1 MEMPCEKI
9 MRFLVF
15 AKAALLVA
23 VLTAPAAAQEW
34 PAKPVRI
41 VAPFAAGGASDILGR
56 LVAERLT
63 KALGQQFLVDNR
75 GGAAGMIGSAGVATA
90 EPDGYTLLVSGN
102 ASHIIAPAF
111 YGTATYDGVKGF
123 THIAY
128 LGGVPVGML
137 VHSSLNVR
145 TYREFLTWA
154 KAQNKPIDYVSS
166 GTATYGYL
174 FGSELARKEGLV
186 FNHIPYKGA
195 GPAMLDLVA
204 GHVRVATISFSTGA
218 EHVRSGTLRAL
229 GISSNERLRSFP
241 DVPTFK
247 ELGHEDMTSGSWF
260 AISGPPNLPV
270 AIASKLNHEVRKILQ
285 DPEVRQRLDT
295 DGFEARDMSV
305 EQLQKFFVSESER
318 WGPVAKALSGSAK

>member
-1 MEMPCEKI
+1 MHP
-9 MRFLVF
+9 
-15 AKAALLVA
+15 
-23 VLTAPAAAQEW
+23 
-34 PAKPVRI
+34 
-41 VAPFAAGGASDILGR
+41 
-56 LVAERLT
+56 
-63 KALGQQFLVDNR
+63 
-75 GGAAGMIGSAGVATA
+75 
-90 EPDGYTLLVSGN
+90 
-102 ASHIIAPAF
+102 HIIAPAF

-218 EHVRSGTLRAL
+218 EHVRSGTLHAL
-229 GISSNERLRSFP
+229 GISSNERLHSFP

-260 AISGPPNLPV
+260 AISGPPNLRPRSCPSS
-270 AIASKLNHEVRKILQ
+270 ITSYGKFCRIRKSGSAWIETALK
-285 DPEVRQRLDT
+285 PATCRWSNCRSFSFRKS
-295 DGFEARDMSV
+295 G
-305 EQLQKFFVSESER
+305 R
-318 WGPVAKALSGSAK
+318 WGPVAKALSGLAK